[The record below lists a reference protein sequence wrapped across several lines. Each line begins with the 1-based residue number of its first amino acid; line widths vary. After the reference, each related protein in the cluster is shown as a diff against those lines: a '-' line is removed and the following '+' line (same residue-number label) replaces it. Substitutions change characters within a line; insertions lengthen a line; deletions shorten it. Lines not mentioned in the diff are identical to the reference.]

1 MTNHNLADSATIVS
15 ISSALVSIGNF
26 QPLVTLLASLDAIV
40 SGLLAIRYYY
50 RATKNL
56 KK

>member
-1 MTNHNLADSATIVS
+1 MTNHGYADSATIVS
-15 ISSALVSIGNF
+15 ISSALLSIANF
-26 QPLVTLLASLDAIV
+26 QPLVTLIASVVAII
-40 SGLLAIRYYY
+40 SGGFAIRYYY

>member
-1 MTNHNLADSATIVS
+1 MTNHNLADSATIIS
-15 ISSALVSIGNF
+15 ISSALLSIANF
-26 QPLVTLLASLDAIV
+26 QPLVTLVASLVAIV
-40 SGLLAIRYYY
+40 SGGFAIRYYY